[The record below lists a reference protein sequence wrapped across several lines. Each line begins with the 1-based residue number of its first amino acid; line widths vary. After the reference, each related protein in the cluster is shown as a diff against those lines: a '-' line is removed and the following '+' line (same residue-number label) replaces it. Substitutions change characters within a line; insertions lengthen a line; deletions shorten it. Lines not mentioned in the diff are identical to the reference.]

1 MQRNSYDRYSKYSYY
16 RNNIN
21 SINNEIESLGVD
33 SLAVNYSYSSPY
45 YKQKNKKQISITIL
59 IFLIII
65 LLAVAVFLIERKEK
79 KTYFY
84 FLQANEFVNYKD
96 ATNLASEIQARQGA
110 GYIYYDGTYHVLISY
125 YSTKEE
131 AESVLEN
138 VKSEYSNASVFDISA
153 STFRENTNYTDEE
166 NKEIKNMILTNEG
179 LIERTYTQVL
189 SYDKNEISINILQT
203 NTKKILDEYEKKFEN
218 FKNKLKNNKKYAIF
232 LKKTTKIHENYK
244 NLYEYTKNEFQPY
257 QLKYE
262 LASIVNY
269 HVSFLS
275 CLW

>member
-203 NTKKILDEYEKKFEN
+203 NTKNILDEYEKNFEN

-232 LKKTTKIHENYK
+232 LKKTTKIYDNYK
-244 NLYEYTKNEFQPY
+244 NLYEHTKNEFQPY
-257 QLKYE
+257 QLKYA
-262 LASIVNY
+262 LIGIVTGQI
-269 HVSFLS
+269 SFLS
-275 CLW
+275 CL